1 MRKFLD
7 KISKKH
13 YMQCLLAIILTE
25 GILELTKSFWHNND
39 MQIDWCRLIIFT
51 AVAFMLMYKFVQYL
65 SKFKIEK
72 NHSRIDIVFLAVFF
86 VLLFL
91 PMSNISD
98 ALKSKY
104 ENRMLAKKPQLTML
118 GNGLNDYGEK
128 FNAWYNDR
136 FFGRN
141 LLILLHSS
149 LNFIIPRYVEN
160 KLAIKLPDDMIFNK
174 VILKRLINPI
184 KHTELEKISQNIAK
198 LQKFAKQNNIE
209 LYIMIPPAKE
219 DLYLDSLQNI
229 YADINP
235 QRNVIKDLQKY
246 ILEKNKLEIIYPR
259 DVYLNSYK
267 DFTHYKTDH
276 HWTEFGAFLG
286 YQRLIENIRQKHPDI
301 ISLSEDDF
309 DVFYKNKPRYGNFKD
324 LFNRPFY
331 DGSGCKLLGVRS
343 LCPLSYK
350 YKYYEHKNRAN
361 LKVKLGPMNMSRI
374 THYNNGL
381 DVNVTLLG
389 NSYGGFLME
398 FLPYNFQNVQY
409 LRVNNAEKG
418 VTNVY
423 DMKRFEKYI
432 LDFRTD
438 ILIFYLASSYF
449 NDFTNLYKED

>member
-25 GILELTKSFWHNND
+25 GILGFTSSLWHNKG
-39 MQIDWCRLIIFT
+39 MQIDWCRLIIF
-51 AVAFMLMYKFVQYL
+51 AVVAFMLMYKFVQYL

-86 VLLFL
+86 IMLFL

-98 ALKSKY
+98 ALKSKH
-104 ENRMLAKKPQLTML
+104 ENRMLAKKPQLIIAGGM
-118 GNGLNDYGEK
+118 NNYGEK
-128 FNAWYNDR
+128 FDAWFNDR
-136 FFGRN
+136 FWGRD
-141 LLILLHSS
+141 LLISLHSI

-160 KLAIKLPDDMIFNK
+160 KLAIKLPNDMIFNK
-174 VILKRLINPI
+174 AILKRLTNPI
-184 KHTELEKISQNIAK
+184 QHKMLEKISQNIAE

-219 DLYLDSLQNI
+219 DLYMDSLQNI
-229 YADINP
+229 FADINP
-235 QRNVIKDLQKY
+235 QKNVIKDLQKY

-286 YQRLIENIRQKHPDI
+286 YQKLIDKIRQMHPDI

-309 DVFYKNKPRYGNFKD
+309 DVFYKNRPRFGNFKD
-324 LFNRPFY
+324 LFDRPFY
-331 DGSGCKLLGVRS
+331 DGSGCKLLGVKY

-350 YKYYEHKNRAN
+350 YKYYDHKNRAA
-361 LKVKLGPMNMSRI
+361 LKVKSGPIKMSRI
-374 THYNNGL
+374 THYDKGIPKNL
-381 DVNVTLLG
+381 TLLG

-398 FLPYNFQNVQY
+398 FLPYNFQNTQY

-418 VTNVY
+418 VANVY

-432 LDFRTD
+432 LDFHTD
-438 ILIFYLASSYF
+438 ILVFYLASSYF
-449 NDFTNLYKED
+449 TDFINLYKEH